1 MARMDTSGLQDI
13 IVALR
18 KAGAETGEMAQEMV
32 MAGAEEIKKGW
43 QQAILSHGLVD
54 SGQMLASVGYPK
66 KPTVKN
72 GVAEIDV
79 YPQGKDKRGVRN
91 AEKAFIQHYGS
102 SRVKPTR
109 FVDDAE
115 RNSADAAVESA
126 RAVFDKKMKEAGL

>member
-1 MARMDTSGLQDI
+1 MAKMDTSGLQDI
-13 IVALR
+13 IRLLR
-18 KAGAETGEMAQEMV
+18 KADAQTGKVAQEMV

-43 QQAILSHGLVD
+43 QQAILAHGLVD
-54 SGQMLASVGYPK
+54 SGQMLESVGYPK

-115 RNSADAAVESA
+115 EMSADAAVEAA
-126 RAVFDKKMKEAGL
+126 RTVFDKKMKEAGL